1 MIHQAFTL
9 LFLASGALSLDP
21 TGRYCTCEK
30 WKPPVPL
37 DPTGVYCAK
46 LDPTGVYTCN
56 YGEQCKQ
63 VQGAN
68 YGMCVPNLDPTGKY
82 CLQLD
87 PTGKYSCSAGQKCQQ
102 MAGSQYGTCVT
113 DLDPTGKYCTCEKWK
128 PPVPLDPTG
137 VYCAD
142 KDINNNGRRRKRQL
156 DPTGKYSCSAGQK
169 CKQVSGYTGQCV
181 ANLDPTGKY
190 CNELDPT
197 GIYSCSTG
205 QKCVNNVCVDL
216 DPTGVYCVE
225 DEQCRKNEKCGASG
239 LADYGFCI
247 PELDPTGKYCQ
258 STSDCDWYKLEK
270 CENNECKKFYDRSY
284 IAY

>member
-1 MIHQAFTL
+1 MGSSGMIHQAFTL

-63 VQGAN
+63 VQNAN
-68 YGMCVPNLDPTGKY
+68 YGMCVPDLDPTGKY

-102 MAGSQYGTCVT
+102 MAGSQYGTCVP
-113 DLDPTGKYCTCEKWK
+113 DLDPTGKYCT
-128 PPVPLDPTG
+128 DPTG
-137 VYCAD
+137 V
-142 KDINNNGRRRKRQL
+142 
-156 DPTGKYSCSAGQK
+156 YSCSAGQK
-169 CKQVSGYTGQCV
+169 CVNGQCV
-181 ANLDPTGKY
+181 G
-190 CNELDPT
+190 
-197 GIYSCSTG
+197 
-205 QKCVNNVCVDL
+205 L

-239 LADYGFCI
+239 HADYGFCK

-270 CENNECKKFYDRSY
+270 CENNECKKFYD
-284 IAY
+284 

>member
-1 MIHQAFTL
+1 MGSSGMIHQAFTL

-68 YGMCVPNLDPTGKY
+68 YGMCV
-82 CLQLD
+82 
-87 PTGKYSCSAGQKCQQ
+87 A
-102 MAGSQYGTCVT
+102 
-113 DLDPTGKYCTCEKWK
+113 DLDPTGKNCSCEKWK

-142 KDINNNGRRRKRQL
+142 RDINNNGRRRKRQL

-181 ANLDPTGKY
+181 TDLDPTGKY
-190 CNELDPT
+190 
-197 GIYSCSTG
+197 
-205 QKCVNNVCVDL
+205 
-216 DPTGVYCVE
+216 
-225 DEQCRKNEKCGASG
+225 
-239 LADYGFCI
+239 F
-247 PELDPTGKYCQ
+247 
-258 STSDCDWYKLEK
+258 
-270 CENNECKKFYDRSY
+270 
-284 IAY
+284 